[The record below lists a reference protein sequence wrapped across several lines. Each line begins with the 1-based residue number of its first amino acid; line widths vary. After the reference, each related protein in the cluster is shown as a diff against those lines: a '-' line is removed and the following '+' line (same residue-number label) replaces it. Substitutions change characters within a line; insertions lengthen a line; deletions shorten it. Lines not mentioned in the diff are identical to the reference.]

1 MKNQE
6 IEDCKLSG
14 VNPGKCS
21 YIRQSILT
29 RVQRLI
35 QQRQDL
41 NFRSLSFLYVFSCR
55 LSSLFKVKTDNFVFF
70 LSFWEYFF
78 RQLRESG

>member
-6 IEDCKLSG
+6 IEDCNLSG
-14 VNPGKCS
+14 LNPGKCS

-29 RVQRLI
+29 RVQILI

-41 NFRSLSFLYVFSCR
+41 NFKSLSFLYVFGSR
-55 LSSLFKVKTDNFVFF
+55 LSSLF
-70 LSFWEYFF
+70 
-78 RQLRESG
+78 